1 MNVLGQDQ
9 LSEEDG
15 ARKTLAHVLPIVTFL
30 WLMALVPLLELLGFV
45 VENDEM
51 FPWYRHAPEQW
62 IYPLQVIVC
71 LLLIKQYWR
80 SYDFTPFRGMIIA
93 ALMGVI
99 GILAWILPGYLFNK
113 MNMDEGWWKFFGFTA
128 REGGFNPGQ
137 LVSPD
142 TSTYWLLVTLRFLR
156 MVIVV
161 AIIEEVFWRG
171 FLMRY
176 FLDKDG
182 DYWQQP
188 FGKFSYKTYCLITFL
203 FIVVH
208 SPADY
213 FGAFIYGSI
222 AYWVAVHAKS
232 LAAGIFMHSVANLL
246 LGCYVMFTGEYGYW

>member
-30 WLMALVPLLELLGFV
+30 GLMALVPLLEILGFV

-62 IYPLQVIVC
+62 LYPVQVIVC
-71 LLLIKQYWR
+71 LCLIKKYWKR
-80 SYDFTPFRGMIIA
+80 YDFVPLRGMIFA
-93 ALMGVI
+93 TLMGAV
-99 GILAWILPGYLFNK
+99 GILVWIMPGYLFSE
-113 MNMDEGWWKFFGFTA
+113 MNMEEGWWKFFGFTV
-128 REGGFNPGQ
+128 REGGFDPAQ
-137 LVSPD
+137 LAGAD
-142 TSTYWLLVTLRFLR
+142 TFMYWLLVVLRFVR
-156 MVIVV
+156 MVVVV

-182 DYWQQP
+182 NYWQQP
-188 FGKFSYKTYCLITFL
+188 FGKFSLKTYALITIL
-203 FIVVH
+203 FMVVH
-208 SPADY
+208 SSADY

-222 AYWVAVHAKS
+222 AYWVAVRTKS
-232 LAAGIFMHSVANLL
+232 LAACVLMHSVANFL
-246 LGCYVMFTGEYGYW
+246 LGCYVMSTGEYGYW

>member
-30 WLMALVPLLELLGFV
+30 GLMALVPLLEIFGFV

-62 IYPLQVIVC
+62 LYPVQVIVC
-71 LLLIKQYWR
+71 LFLIKKYWKK
-80 SYDFTPFRGMIIA
+80 YDFAPLRGMIFA
-93 ALMGVI
+93 ALMGVV
-99 GILAWILPGYLFNK
+99 GILVWIMPGYLFAE
-113 MNMDEGWWKFFGFTA
+113 MDMDEGWWNFFGFTA
-128 REGGFNPGQ
+128 REGGFDPTQ
-137 LVSPD
+137 LAGAD
-142 TSTYWLLVTLRFLR
+142 TFMYWLIVVLRFVR
-156 MVIVV
+156 MVVIV

-182 DYWQQP
+182 NYWEQS
-188 FGKFSYKTYCLITFL
+188 FGKFSLKTYALITIL
-203 FIVVH
+203 FMVVH

-222 AYWVAVHAKS
+222 AYWVAVRTKS
-232 LAAGIFMHSVANLL
+232 LAACVLMHSVANFL
-246 LGCYVMFTGEYGYW
+246 LGCYVMATGEYGYW

>member
-1 MNVLGQDQ
+1 MNVLGQNQ

-30 WLMALVPLLELLGFV
+30 GLMALVPLLEILGFV

-62 IYPLQVIVC
+62 LYPVQVIVC
-71 LLLIKQYWR
+71 LCLIKKYWKR
-80 SYDFTPFRGMIIA
+80 YDFVPLRGMIFA
-93 ALMGVI
+93 TLMGAV
-99 GILAWILPGYLFNK
+99 GILVWIMPGYLFSE
-113 MNMDEGWWKFFGFTA
+113 MNMEEGWWKFFGFTV
-128 REGGFNPGQ
+128 REGGFDPAQ
-137 LVSPD
+137 LVSAD
-142 TSTYWLLVTLRFLR
+142 TFMYWLLVVLRFVR
-156 MVIVV
+156 MVVVV

-182 DYWQQP
+182 NYWQQP
-188 FGKFSYKTYCLITFL
+188 FGKFSLKTYVLITIL
-203 FIVVH
+203 FMVVH

-222 AYWVAVHAKS
+222 AYWVAVRTKS
-232 LAAGIFMHSVANLL
+232 LAACVLMHSVANFL
-246 LGCYVMFTGEYGYW
+246 LGCYVMSTGEYGYW

>member
-1 MNVLGQDQ
+1 MNVLGQGQ

-30 WLMALVPLLELLGFV
+30 GLMALVPLLEILGFV

-62 IYPLQVIVC
+62 LYPVQVIVC
-71 LLLIKQYWR
+71 LCLIKKYWKR
-80 SYDFTPFRGMIIA
+80 YDFVPLRGMIFA
-93 ALMGVI
+93 TLMGAV
-99 GILAWILPGYLFNK
+99 GILVWIMPGYLFSE
-113 MNMDEGWWKFFGFTA
+113 MNMEEGWWKFFGFTV
-128 REGGFNPGQ
+128 REGGFDPAQ
-137 LVSPD
+137 LAGAD
-142 TSTYWLLVTLRFLR
+142 TFMYWLLVVLRFVR
-156 MVIVV
+156 MVVVV

-182 DYWQQP
+182 NYWQQP
-188 FGKFSYKTYCLITFL
+188 FGKFSLKTYALITFL
-203 FIVVH
+203 FMIVH

-222 AYWVAVHAKS
+222 AYWVAVRTKS
-232 LAAGIFMHSVANLL
+232 LAACILMHSVANFL
-246 LGCYVMFTGEYGYW
+246 LGCYVMSTGKYGYW